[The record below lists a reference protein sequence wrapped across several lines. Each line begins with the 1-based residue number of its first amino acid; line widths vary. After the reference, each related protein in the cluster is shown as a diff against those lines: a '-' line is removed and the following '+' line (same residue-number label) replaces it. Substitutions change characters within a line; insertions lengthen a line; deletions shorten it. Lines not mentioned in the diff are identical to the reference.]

1 MAAEKGRHPQLLHAV
16 MEINNDRRPMLV
28 NRLKDMVGDLRGKTV
43 GLLGLSFKPN
53 TDDIRD
59 APAVD
64 IAQALLSLGASVR
77 AYDPVAMEVA
87 QPLLPEVTMVPDPY
101 SMAQGCD
108 ALLVI
113 TEWNE
118 FKQLDLE
125 RVRDC
130 MRKPTILDGRNIYDP
145 ETMKGLGFTY
155 RGLGRGYNGNR
166 R

>member
-1 MAAEKGRHPQLLHAV
+1 
-16 MEINNDRRPMLV
+16 
-28 NRLKDMVGDLRGKTV
+28 
-43 GLLGLSFKPN
+43 
-53 TDDIRD
+53 
-59 APAVD
+59 
-64 IAQALLSLGASVR
+64 LLSLGSSVR

-87 QPLLPEVTMVPDPY
+87 QPLLPEVAMVPDPY